1 MNRLLTSTILATLLL
16 TSTQGVY
23 AQAITTK
30 SLSEYKKSQVKDSV
44 VKIFTVTNEA
54 DFDSPWSSSVSGGTG
69 SGCIID
75 GDKILTNAHVVS
87 NATYIEVV
95 KNGEIK
101 RYEVEVLSIAHEADL
116 ALLTVKDKRF
126 FENTKSLEI
135 GEVPLLQEEIR
146 VYGFPMGGE
155 TLSVTEGV
163 VSRVENRN
171 YAHGG
176 KSLLAIQI
184 DASINPGNSGGPAI
198 SNGKIV
204 GLVMQG
210 IRGGE
215 NLGYM
220 IPTSIIKHY
229 LKDMEDKK
237 YDGFPYLG
245 MMIQG
250 LESPVMKERYG
261 LKDKNYGILINKTVP
276 NSPASR
282 VLKTGDILTAIDG
295 QRVFSNL
302 KVEFR
307 KKEFT
312 DFRYALNRHQLG
324 ETINLTILR
333 DNQEK
338 NVSIVLDKKPNEL
351 ALVKTQNPDTRPS
364 YFIYGGL
371 VFVPGIDEHIYSSY
385 SKYYSLYPDKKRE
398 ELVMLK
404 RVLPSSLTKGLDKY
418 SLDVI
423 ESVNGQKFKN
433 FKEFV
438 ALVENSQE
446 EFIVFE
452 NEDHVQMILNR
463 KDVLK
468 KQETVLKQYG
478 IKSNKSDDLLK
489 DDTKRMASK

>member
-1 MNRLLTSTILATLLL
+1 MKRLTKTILATLLL
-16 TSTQGVY
+16 TSTQGAY
-23 AQAITTK
+23 AKVSAERLT
-30 SLSEYKKSQVKDSV
+30 EYKTGQVKDSI

-54 DFDSPWSSSVSGGTG
+54 DFNAPWSSSVSGGTG

-75 GDKILTNAHVVS
+75 GERILTNAHVVS
-87 NATYIEVV
+87 DATYVEIL

-101 RYEVEVLSIAHEADL
+101 RYEAEVLSIAHEADL
-116 ALLTVKDKRF
+116 ALITVKDKSF

-135 GEVPLLQEEIR
+135 GQLPELQEEIR
-146 VYGFPMGGE
+146 VYGFPTGGE
-155 TLSVTEGV
+155 MLSVTEGV
-163 VSRVENRN
+163 ISRVENQN
-171 YAHGG
+171 YAHSG

-198 SNGKIV
+198 LDGKIAGV
-204 GLVMQG
+204 VMQS

-220 IPTSIIKHY
+220 IPTSIIRHY
-229 LKDMEDKK
+229 LKDMEDDK

-245 MMIQG
+245 MQMQG

-261 LKDKNYGILINKTVP
+261 LKDKNYGILINKTIP
-276 NSPASR
+276 DSPASR

-295 QRVFSNL
+295 QKVFSNQ

-312 DFRYALNRHQLG
+312 DFRYALDKHQMG
-324 ETINLTILR
+324 DKIKLTILR

-338 NVSIVLDKKPNEL
+338 NVSMVLDKKPNEL
-351 ALVKTQNPDTRPS
+351 SLIKTQNPETRPS

-371 VFVPGIDEHIYSSY
+371 VFVPGITEHMYSSY
-385 SKYYSLYPDKKRE
+385 YKYYSLYPDKERE
-398 ELVMLK
+398 ELVLLK
-404 RVLPSSLTKGLDKY
+404 RVLSSSLTKGLNKY

-423 ESVNGQKFKN
+423 ESVNGKKFKN

-438 ALVENSQE
+438 ALIEKSQE
-446 EFIVFE
+446 EFIVLE
-452 NEDHVQMILNR
+452 DEDHVQMILNR
-463 KDVLK
+463 KDVLTNQK
-468 KQETVLKQYG
+468 SVLKKYG
-478 IKSNKSDDLLK
+478 IKSHKSDDLLK
-489 DDTKRMASK
+489 DELIEISRNF